1 APGHRPTASH
11 PAAVAPPAESAGI
24 KLLFPPPGATLS
36 ADGPVPIRVMG
47 GRRPVT
53 FLVDGISVPSTAAS
67 RTALWQPDGPGF
79 YTVAAE
85 DADGSV
91 VKVQVRVR

>member
-1 APGHRPTASH
+1 
-11 PAAVAPPAESAGI
+11 
-24 KLLFPPPGATLS
+24 
-36 ADGPVPIRVMG
+36 MG

-53 FLVDGISVPSTAAS
+53 FLVDGISVPSAAVS

-79 YTVAAE
+79 YTLAAQ